1 MSINFLHDGKLPI
14 VNLLQNADLPSFTTL
29 FSEINTDMGNSQIW
43 IVLLL
48 ACLMLTLHGVAVLM
62 IAGTFHWI
70 DQKLENKRIYGA
82 NFLSYF
88 VAILLIIGSHF
99 LEIIAWAYICVA
111 LKVFATNPQT
121 FYFAGEMYTTVGYGD
136 YTLSEHWR
144 ILPIIISF
152 SGIFAV
158 SMSGAALYSMMG
170 ALLGHNAQNQNPKT
184 GSGF

>member
-1 MSINFLHDGKLPI
+1 MALNFLHDGKIPL
-14 VNLLQNADLPSFTTL
+14 VNLFENLDLPSFTTL

-43 IVLLL
+43 LVLIL

-62 IAGTFHWI
+62 IAGAFHWI
-70 DQKLENKRIYGA
+70 DRILENKRIYGA

-88 VAILLIIGSHF
+88 IAILLIIGSHF

-170 ALLGHNAQNQNPKT
+170 ALLGRPNQNPKSGT
-184 GSGF
+184 GF

>member
-1 MSINFLHDGKLPI
+1 M
-14 VNLLQNADLPSFTTL
+14 

-43 IVLLL
+43 IVLIL
-48 ACLMLTLHGVAVLM
+48 ACLMLTFHGMAVLM

-70 DQKLENKRIYGA
+70 DHKLENKRIYGA

-88 VAILLIIGSHF
+88 IAILLIIGSHF
-99 LEIIAWAYICVA
+99 IEIIAWAYICVA

-170 ALLGHNAQNQNPKT
+170 ALLNRPSQNPKS

>member
-1 MSINFLHDGKLPI
+1 MSINFLHDDKLPI
-14 VNLLQNADLPSFTTL
+14 VNLLQNADLPSFSTL

-43 IVLLL
+43 IVLIL
-48 ACLMLTLHGVAVLM
+48 ACLMLTFHGVAVLM
-62 IAGTFHWI
+62 IAGAFHWI
-70 DQKLENKRIYGA
+70 DRKLENKRVYGA

-99 LEIIAWAYICVA
+99 VEIIAWAYICVA

-170 ALLGHNAQNQNPKT
+170 ALLGRPNQSPKSGT
-184 GSGF
+184 GF

>member
-1 MSINFLHDGKLPI
+1 MSINFLHDHKIPI
-14 VNLLQNADLPSFTTL
+14 IELFQNADLPSFYTL

-43 IVLLL
+43 VVLILS
-48 ACLMLTLHGVAVLM
+48 CLMLTFHGLAVLT
-62 IAGTFHWI
+62 IAGAFHWL
-70 DQKLENKRIYGA
+70 DRKLENRRVYGA

-88 VAILLIIGSHF
+88 IAILLIIGTHF
-99 LEIIAWAYICVA
+99 IEIIAWAYICVA
-111 LKVFATNPQT
+111 LKVLATDPQT

-136 YTLSEHWR
+136 YKLSEHWR

-158 SMSGAALYSMMG
+158 SMSGAALFSMMG
-170 ALLGHNAQNQNPKT
+170 ALLGRNTQNPKS

>member
-1 MSINFLHDGKLPI
+1 MSIKFLHDGKLPI

-43 IVLLL
+43 IVLIL
-48 ACLMLTLHGVAVLM
+48 ACLMLTFHGVAVLM
-62 IAGTFHWI
+62 IAGAFHWI
-70 DQKLENKRIYGA
+70 DRKLENKRVYGA

-99 LEIIAWAYICVA
+99 VEIIAWAYICVA

-170 ALLGHNAQNQNPKT
+170 ALLGRPNQSPKSGT
-184 GSGF
+184 GF

>member
-1 MSINFLHDGKLPI
+1 MSINFLHDDKLPI

-43 IVLLL
+43 IVLIL
-48 ACLMLTLHGVAVLM
+48 ACLMLTFHGVAVLM
-62 IAGTFHWI
+62 IAGAFHWI
-70 DQKLENKRIYGA
+70 DRKLENKRVYGA

-99 LEIIAWAYICVA
+99 VEIIAWAYICVA

-170 ALLGHNAQNQNPKT
+170 ALLGRANQSPKSGT
-184 GSGF
+184 GF

>member
-43 IVLLL
+43 IVLIL
-48 ACLMLTLHGVAVLM
+48 ACLMLTFHGVAVLM
-62 IAGTFHWI
+62 IAGAFHWI
-70 DQKLENKRIYGA
+70 DRKLENKRVYGA

-99 LEIIAWAYICVA
+99 VEIIAWAYICVA

-170 ALLGHNAQNQNPKT
+170 ALLGRPHQSPKSGT
-184 GSGF
+184 GF